1 MPHCSS
7 TRALTDN
14 CMVPADRAWPKDSNS
29 TQKSGFSFPDRL
41 ENTEN
46 GKWEKS
52 QFEFDQPSANYCCW
66 SYLPTFARCAV
77 PLELP
82 LLFCWAS
89 HGFKP
94 KWLWNGLYSKW
105 TGTWAAFCIKRNESF
120 SQKMAKRCQLDIT
133 NWHHI
138 KAQQCMA
145 LHLKKYFQY
154 ISNNIFTTPGAWG
167 KRIVLC
173 AWDSCSQHIHKN
185 SVWNNAYIDNCFFCQ
200 T

>member
-1 MPHCSS
+1 M
-7 TRALTDN
+7 
-14 CMVPADRAWPKDSNS
+14 DRAKAETPVFPICPIAAQPGHLQTCTGYLQIGLDLRIPTVPKNLDFHFWIGRKIRK
-29 TQKSGFSFPDRL
+29 TEKAAKSI
-41 ENTEN
+41 
-46 GKWEKS
+46 
-52 QFEFDQPSANYCCW
+52 FEFDQPSANYCCW

-89 HGFKP
+89 HGF

-138 KAQQCMA
+138 KAGCWQQCMA
-145 LHLKKYFQY
+145 LH
-154 ISNNIFTTPGAWG
+154 
-167 KRIVLC
+167 
-173 AWDSCSQHIHKN
+173 
-185 SVWNNAYIDNCFFCQ
+185 
-200 T
+200 